1 MVGVNEDNFVVL
13 VNTILVNPVRVQD
26 TQVTASLADTLL
38 RYTSQTSLGLEVVDT
53 LADGLAVGSTY
64 KIQLQKLFPLTSPSK
79 RTLGDLLL
87 AVTPPDTDTV
97 DNVAL
102 LGLVAE
108 TTSLVGARGT
118 RSTVDY
124 VQLTVF
130 PAPADLPF
138 KHIDKLFHSRNVP
151 NAEQESEDIRL
162 LLFVELANVF
172 VCAHVAGW
180 KRRKSKLTE
189 STDRMSS
196 R

>member
-1 MVGVNEDNFVVL
+1 MLHEYRDRVKMSVMCRWMRSKDMVVFG
-13 VNTILVNPVRVQD
+13 
-26 TQVTASLADTLL
+26 TAGIA
-38 RYTSQTSLGLEVVDT
+38 
-53 LADGLAVGSTY
+53 
-64 KIQLQKLFPLTSPSK
+64 
-79 RTLGDLLL
+79 RTLGDGLL
-87 AVTPPDTDTV
+87 AVTTAAANAI

-162 LLFVELANVF
+162 LLFVQLAYVL
-172 VCAHVAGW
+172 VGSHLAG
-180 KRRKSKLTE
+180 
-189 STDRMSS
+189 
-196 R
+196 

>member
-1 MVGVNEDNFVVL
+1 MAPRHLFNNQTILYTEDN
-13 VNTILVNPVRVQD
+13 
-26 TQVTASLADTLL
+26 S
-38 RYTSQTSLGLEVVDT
+38 
-53 LADGLAVGSTY
+53 
-64 KIQLQKLFPLTSPSK
+64 
-79 RTLGDLLL
+79 RTLGNVLL
-87 AVTPPDTDTV
+87 AVTTANADTV
-97 DNVAL
+97 DDVAL
-102 LGLVAE
+102 L
-108 TTSLVGARGT
+108 SLVTEAASLVRAGGAG
-118 RSTVDY
+118 STVNN

>member
-53 LADGLAVGSTY
+53 LADGLAIGGTY

-102 LGLVAE
+102 LGLVAQPA
-108 TTSLVGARGT
+108 SLVRARGT
-118 RSTVDY
+118 GSTVDD
-124 VQLTVF
+124 VQLTVL
-130 PAPADLPF
+130 PAPRIASVAVSV
-138 KHIDKLFHSRNVP
+138 HVSR
-151 NAEQESEDIRL
+151 
-162 LLFVELANVF
+162 
-172 VCAHVAGW
+172 G
-180 KRRKSKLTE
+180 
-189 STDRMSS
+189 
-196 R
+196 

>member
-1 MVGVNEDNFVVL
+1 MLLN
-13 VNTILVNPVRVQD
+13 IL
-26 TQVTASLADTLL
+26 
-38 RYTSQTSLGLEVVDT
+38 
-53 LADGLAVGSTY
+53 
-64 KIQLQKLFPLTSPSK
+64 
-79 RTLGDLLL
+79 RTLGDVLL
-87 AVTPPDTDTV
+87 AVTPAHTDTV

-118 RSTVDY
+118 RSTVDN

-162 LLFVELANVF
+162 LLFVQLADIF
-172 VCAHVAGW
+172 VCAHVA
-180 KRRKSKLTE
+180 S
-189 STDRMSS
+189 
-196 R
+196 

>member
-118 RSTVDY
+118 RSTVDN